1 MLGEEDEDPR
11 EFNWIKFAGKG
22 LVEYANGESYD
33 GSFNS
38 EKMVHAGPLCRSSP
52 LTAARR
58 RSPPPPATTATT
70 ATTATAAASRTHAR
84 NCILP
89 HHRLATSPPHRL
101 AASPLHRFTAS
112 PPQKHGEGT
121 YIWMK
126 ENEEGEKEE
135 KAKYVEQNQTKRTK
149 RTLPLCPRLHHEHIV
164 ASLRSR

>member
-38 EKMVHAGPLCRSSP
+38 EKMVHAGLPLP
-52 LTAARR
+52 LATPRR
-58 RSPPPPATTATT
+58 RSPPLAT
-70 ATTATAAASRTHAR
+70 AASRTRAR
-84 NCILP
+84 HCILP
-89 HHRLATSPPHRL
+89 HHRLTASPPRRL
-101 AASPLHRFTAS
+101 TASPRRRAAAS
-112 PPQKHGEGT
+112 PPQKHGEGA

-135 KAKYVEQNQTKRTK
+135 KAKYVEQT
-149 RTLPLCPRLHHEHIV
+149 
-164 ASLRSR
+164 